1 MSLGKK
7 KYPNNVGMLDKLI
20 QKYYDELCEDL
31 NTKVKIGDFLKMIE
45 LRQKLTPTESG
56 KAAFWKMMEN
66 IRKENLPGREQKNT
80 TSGRTKPEKTG
91 KKKRRQA

>member
-1 MSLGKK
+1 MSPGKK

-31 NTKVKIGDFLKMIE
+31 DTKVKIGDFLKMIE

-66 IRKENLPGREQKNT
+66 IRKEKLPGREQKDT
-80 TSGRTKPEKTG
+80 DSGRKKLKKTG
-91 KKKRRQA
+91 TKRRKQT